1 MVGHL
6 VRRLLSLIPTLLGIT
21 FITFLLVK
29 SIPGDPVFGMVGER
43 ADPEAIERI
52 RKELGTEKSFIS
64 QYVGYIGLILKGE
77 MGRSYYTNQRVSE
90 AIKEKFPNTLKL
102 ASGAI
107 IIASIT
113 GILLGI
119 FTALK
124 RGTILDRLG
133 SLLAIGGISLPVFW
147 IGLILMLIFGLELRL
162 LPPSGMGE
170 GSLIYIILPASTLAI
185 PSAAYIARVMR
196 SMMIDVLSQPY
207 IATAKAKGLKSFSII
222 FRHAL
227 KNTLIPIV
235 TIIGLDFGSYLN
247 GAVLT
252 ETIFGWDG
260 LGRYAMDGIIK
271 RDYPVIMGAVLVGTA
286 VFVIINLIVD
296 ISYTYLDPRVRIRSE
311 K

>member
-1 MVGHL
+1 MVVYL
-6 VRRLLSLIPTLLGIT
+6 TKRIFFLIPTLIGIT

-29 SIPGDPVFGMVGER
+29 SIPGDPVLGMVGER

-52 RKELGTEKSFIS
+52 RRELGTERPFIS
-64 QYVGYIGLILKGE
+64 QYAGYLGLILKGE
-77 MGRSYYTNQRVSE
+77 MGRSYYTNQKVSE
-90 AIKEKFPNTLKL
+90 AILEKFPNTLKL
-102 ASGAI
+102 AAGAI

-119 FTALK
+119 FTALR

-133 SLLAIGGISLPVFW
+133 SIIAIGGISLPVFW
-147 IGLILMLIFGLELRL
+147 IGLILMLLFGLYLKW

-170 GSLIYIILPASTLAI
+170 GELIYLVLPASTLAI
-185 PSAAYIARVMR
+185 PSAAYIARITR

-207 IATAKAKGLKSFSII
+207 IATARAKGLKGFSII

-260 LGRYAMDGIIK
+260 LGRYAMEGIIK

-286 VFVIINLIVD
+286 VFVVINLIVD
-296 ISYTYLDPRVRIRSE
+296 ISYTSLDPRVKVRSE